1 MFKSIVIVRA
11 KPAYFTLPIHCFKFV
26 TKNIP
31 YIFDVNRFEVWVG
44 FATQPDPL
52 KLIHFMSMQFNRIK
66 TYIHVVW
73 FRKLIA
79 YNIHHT

>member
-52 KLIHFMSMQFNRIK
+52 KLIHLCQCNSTELK
-66 TYIHVVW
+66 PTYT
-73 FRKLIA
+73 LSGSG
-79 YNIHHT
+79 N

>member
-1 MFKSIVIVRA
+1 MFNSTVIVRA

-44 FATQPDPL
+44 FANQPNPL
-52 KLIHFMSMQFNRIK
+52 KLIHLMSMQFNRIK